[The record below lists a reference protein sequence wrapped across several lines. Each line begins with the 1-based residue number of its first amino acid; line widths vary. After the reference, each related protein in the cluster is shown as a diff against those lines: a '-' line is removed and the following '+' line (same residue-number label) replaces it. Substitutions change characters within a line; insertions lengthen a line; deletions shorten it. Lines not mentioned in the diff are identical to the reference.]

1 MIMHNVPITAA
12 TDVLALQRDV
22 DAAND
27 AVRAFAA
34 QRTDWSREAVLELQR
49 LHTGYLAALAA
60 LRSAPR
66 SGLCTAA

>member
-1 MIMHNVPITAA
+1 MHDITINAA
-12 TDVLALQRDV
+12 SDVRALQRDV

-34 QRTDWSREAVLELQR
+34 RRTDWPREAVLELQR
-49 LHTGYLAALAA
+49 LQTGYLAALEA